1 MYVALEGIDGVGKS
15 TQIEILKSYFPEA
28 IFTKEP
34 GGTKFGERARE
45 ILLYEKLE
53 SKKAELFLF
62 LADRAE
68 HFKEIIEPN
77 LDRLIISDRSLI
89 SGIAYAIASNPEFE
103 LEFLIELNRFAL
115 DNRLPQKV
123 VFFKINIVELVERLT
138 KKVNDNIEKRGF
150 DYLLKIQDSMLEVI
164 KRLEIDYL
172 EVDATNDISSIT
184 KQIVGYLR

>member
-68 HFKEIIEPN
+68 HFKEVIEPN

-184 KQIVGYLR
+184 KQIVEYLG

>member
-1 MYVALEGIDGVGKS
+1 VYVALEGIDGVGKS

-68 HFKEIIEPN
+68 HFKEVIEPN

-184 KQIVGYLR
+184 KQIVEYLG